1 MKKSYIALF
10 VIIDIV
16 IIAGIVIWFWKNDGF
31 AYDKNPIHYHAG
43 FQVYVNGQ
51 KQDFSDFKYM
61 KVEPCGDDHDDEVTP
76 ESEQLE
82 KAHLHDG
89 NGDVVH
95 IHREA
100 VVWGDLFKNIN
111 YPLSS
116 DVQGYVN
123 GQLVPQVLSMPIIEN
138 ASVVFFSG
146 ENTDIP
152 AKVAARVTQERIQEV
167 EAKSENCGTN

>member
-1 MKKSYIALF
+1 MKKSYLIAF
-10 VIIDIV
+10 VALDILV
-16 IIAGIVIWFWKNDGF
+16 IAGVALWFWNNDGF
-31 AYDKNPIHYHAG
+31 AYDKKPIHYHAG
-43 FQVYVNGQ
+43 FQVYVDNQ
-51 KQDFSDFKYM
+51 KQDFSDLKYM
-61 KVEPCGDDHDDEVTP
+61 KVEPCGNDDHEVTT

-100 VVWGDLFKNIN
+100 VVWSDLFTNIN
-111 YPLSS
+111 YTLPT
-116 DVQGYVN
+116 DVQGYIN

-138 ASVVFFSG
+138 ASAVFFVG

-152 AKVAARVTQERIQEV
+152 AKVAGRVTQERIKEV
-167 EAKSENCGTN
+167 GDKSENCGND